1 MAARAPGARRPR
13 AAGAAPSHNEAS
25 VFRARRPAE
34 IGAAWPK
41 GRPPRLTI
49 DTSALNARGSVP
61 AMNRIEGWAAEGRVE
76 LFVPPEVL
84 EEARAHRGRKGRAMY
99 AAKAGALGG
108 GAGALGGGAGAEGVE
123 GAAEP
128 LTPGEAAAVLF
139 PHTQPAR
146 LTPSQRRDARILALH
161 RRMGNDVFITL
172 DTRHFIQKG
181 RRERLAARGVRVMT
195 PAEFAA
201 WAGERLEGAKGKA
214 PA

>member
-1 MAARAPGARRPR
+1 MAARAPGARMPR
-13 AAGAAPSHNEAS
+13 AGGASPSHNEAS
-25 VFRARRPAE
+25 VFGSARPAE

-61 AMNRIEGWAAEGRVE
+61 GMNRIEGWAAGGRVE

-84 EEARAHRGRKGRAMY
+84 EEARAHRGKKGRAMY
-99 AAKAGALGG
+99 AAKARALD
-108 GAGALGGGAGAEGVE
+108 GGAGAEGVE

-201 WAGERLEGAKGKA
+201 WAGERLEGKEGQS

>member
-1 MAARAPGARRPR
+1 MAAKASPARKAR
-13 AAGAAPSHNEAS
+13 GAATPSHNEAS
-25 VFRARRPAE
+25 IFGRTEP
-34 IGAAWPK
+34 GAAWLADWPG
-41 GRPPRLTI
+41 GRPPRLTV

-61 AMNRIEGWAAEGRVE
+61 AMNLIERWAAGGRVE

-84 EEARAHRGRKGRAMY
+84 EEARAHRGKKGRAMY
-99 AAKAGALGG
+99 AAKARALD
-108 GAGALGGGAGAEGVE
+108 GGAGAEDGE

-201 WAGERLEGAKGKA
+201 WAGECLERAKGKA